1 MFDLSDVPDAVDA
14 AARYLRRRLG
24 LTRGPADA
32 SGGPRAP
39 GVGAAGRCFKDIEP
53 GRPIPF
59 DCVEF
64 YRPDG
69 KLIWEEGVNADV

>member
-1 MFDLSDVPDAVDA
+1 MFDLSDVPNAVDA
-14 AARYLRRRLG
+14 AARYLLKRVG
-24 LTRGPADA
+24 LMRGPVDA
-32 SGGPRAP
+32 SGGLRAS
-39 GVGAAGRCFKDIEP
+39 GVRATGRCFKDIEP

-59 DCVEF
+59 DCAEF